1 MGLNKRFFF
10 KSQIS
15 QQTEKSYRI
24 LVLRIYSTYLSAF
37 NYLVYQPMSG
47 TVAVAK
53 PGENSKC
60 YADRHGAVKNGLA
73 DSDTQTQ

>member
-24 LVLRIYSTYLSAF
+24 LVLLYIPLSAY

-73 DSDTQTQ
+73 DSDRQTQ

>member
-1 MGLNKRFFF
+1 MGLNKLKDSFSKVRSLSRW
-10 KSQIS
+10 KNLI
-15 QQTEKSYRI
+15 ECWY
-24 LVLRIYSTYLSAF
+24 YSTYLGAY
-37 NYLVYQPMSG
+37 NYLEYQLRSG

-73 DSDTQTQ
+73 DSDRQTE